1 MRFIKIGQHNELF
14 STLLTTDPGRVA
26 AMVVG
31 QKAYLE
37 ELKAQGKLIEGYW
50 TPGYGPRDGLC
61 VTLWEV
67 DSADELDRCT
77 LGDPC
82 GPIFSEKS
90 YPVTDLFD
98 HFDTALTAH
107 HGKD

>member
-14 STLLTTDPGRVA
+14 STLLTTAPERVA

-37 ELKAQGKLIEGYW
+37 EMKAQGKFIEGYW

-61 VTLWEV
+61 VTIWEV
-67 DSADELDRCT
+67 ASADELDRCT

-82 GPIFSEKS
+82 GPIFTEKS
-90 YPVTDLFD
+90 YPATDLFD
-98 HFDTALTAH
+98 HFGAALSAPG
-107 HGKD
+107 GKE